1 MQVSSAITVGKLNS
15 VDLVV
20 WDSFPLTLG
29 ATPKQTYI
37 DGIPQI
43 ESPHVVHKG
52 ASTQQ
57 VTAAGD
63 YDEEALEAFNTR
75 GEPDL
80 APKRSVK
87 NIMFTGVKHVY
98 THNHESSLDGTSEG
112 AVLVEDGEIVCV
124 GDCAAS
130 AGVDVETIDLKG
142 GSIAPGLITVGS
154 YLGLM
159 EIRQEKSTSDG
170 VSFCPYRV

>member
-1 MQVSSAITVGKLNS
+1 MGQ
-15 VDLVV
+15 DLVV

-52 ASTQQ
+52 ASAQQ
-57 VTAAGD
+57 VTAAGE
-63 YDEEALEAFNTR
+63 YDQEALEAFNTR

-80 APKRSVK
+80 SPKRSVK
-87 NIMFTGVKHVY
+87 NIIFTGVKHVY
-98 THNHESSLDGTSEG
+98 THHHEASLDGINDG
-112 AVLVEDGEIVCV
+112 VVLVEDGEIVCV

-130 AGVDVETIDLKG
+130 AGADVETIDLKG

-170 VSFCPYRV
+170 VSHHRDQG